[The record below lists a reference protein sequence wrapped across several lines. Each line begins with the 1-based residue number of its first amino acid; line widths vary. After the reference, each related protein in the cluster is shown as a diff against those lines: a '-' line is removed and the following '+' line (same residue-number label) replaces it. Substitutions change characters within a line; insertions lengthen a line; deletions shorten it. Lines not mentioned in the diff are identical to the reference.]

1 MRQNNTVIPLIIEC
15 MAMNMQEKDALEY
28 LKDNGYKITRNT
40 YYRYKKKISNSRFE
54 RLSLIASLSLLTST

>member
-1 MRQNNTVIPLIIEC
+1 